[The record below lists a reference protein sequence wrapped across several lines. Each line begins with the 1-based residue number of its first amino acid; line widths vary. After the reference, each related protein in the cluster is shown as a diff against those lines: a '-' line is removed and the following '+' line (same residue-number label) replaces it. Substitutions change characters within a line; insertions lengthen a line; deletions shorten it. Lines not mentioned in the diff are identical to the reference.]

1 MEAVEKNQLMNYRKD
16 KKGNDLSILGYG
28 CMRFTKKG
36 SSIDI
41 DKAEKEVMEAINSG
55 VNYFDT
61 AYVYPGSEAAFGEI
75 LKRNNCR
82 EKIYI
87 ATKLPHYMV
96 KSKKDLEKYFNE
108 QLRRLNTDY
117 IDYYLMH
124 MLTDVKTWEKLKA
137 LGAEEWLKE
146 KVEKGQIRN
155 VGFSYHGNTETFINL
170 LEAYDW
176 DFCQIQY
183 NYIDEH
189 SQAGRRG
196 LEAAN
201 KKGLPVII
209 MEPLRGGRLVNLL
222 PEKAKEI
229 IKENSR
235 KYTPAEWAFRW
246 LWNQPEVTCILS
258 GMNSMDMVKENINI
272 ASNITVGEFTEED
285 FELIEQV
292 KNEINRNVKVGCTG
306 CGYCIPCPKGVDI
319 PGTFHAY
326 NMMYA
331 ENKSNGRREYLMCTA
346 LRKNPTSASLC
357 VECGKCEQHCPQH
370 IEIRKEL
377 KNARREL
384 ETPMYKAAKLAVK
397 LFKIY

>member
-1 MEAVEKNQLMNYRKD
+1 MEAVENTQQMNYRKD

-36 SSIDI
+36 NSIDI

-61 AYVYPGSEAAFGEI
+61 AYVYPGSEVAFGEI

-124 MLTDVKTWEKLKA
+124 MLTDVKTWERLKA

-170 LEAYDW
+170 LEAHNW

-183 NYIDEH
+183 NYI
-189 SQAGRRG
+189 QR
-196 LEAAN
+196 
-201 KKGLPVII
+201 
-209 MEPLRGGRLVNLL
+209 
-222 PEKAKEI
+222 
-229 IKENSR
+229 
-235 KYTPAEWAFRW
+235 
-246 LWNQPEVTCILS
+246 
-258 GMNSMDMVKENINI
+258 
-272 ASNITVGEFTEED
+272 
-285 FELIEQV
+285 
-292 KNEINRNVKVGCTG
+292 
-306 CGYCIPCPKGVDI
+306 
-319 PGTFHAY
+319 
-326 NMMYA
+326 
-331 ENKSNGRREYLMCTA
+331 
-346 LRKNPTSASLC
+346 
-357 VECGKCEQHCPQH
+357 
-370 IEIRKEL
+370 
-377 KNARREL
+377 
-384 ETPMYKAAKLAVK
+384 
-397 LFKIY
+397 